1 MVAKESRFAGE
12 YHKQMAYHKNFM
24 RTQDIAA
31 SFGRRFN
38 DALDEAEKYFDVASQ
53 ACIRGM
59 PRVHF
64 IEPLVVELM
73 ENGVEK
79 NILIEK
85 YLEGKYK
92 KVCSDCE
99 VLLFTVTL
107 HLSFGKSVSTYCYLV
122 QYQHGIC

>member
-1 MVAKESRFAGE
+1 
-12 YHKQMAYHKNFM
+12 M

-85 YLEGKYK
+85 YLEGEYK

-99 VLLFTVTL
+99 VLFFNPSSLIWQVCVDLLLFSSIATWDL
-107 HLSFGKSVSTYCYLV
+107 LRMK
-122 QYQHGIC
+122 